1 MRWLHVNF
9 LSFSAVLY
17 SLDLQVITKS
27 ASNNTQKSCKKVL
40 RNDLNYD
47 SISFILWTNLTRLW
61 V

>member
-27 ASNNTQKSCKKVL
+27 ASNNTQKSCKKVQ

-47 SISFILWTNLTRLW
+47 LISFILWTNLTCLA

>member
-17 SLDLQVITKS
+17 ALDLQVITKS
-27 ASNNTQKSCKKVL
+27 ASNNTQKSCEKVQ

-47 SISFILWTNLTRLW
+47 LISFILWTNLTRLA

>member
-1 MRWLHVNF
+1 MRWVHVNF

-27 ASNNTQKSCKKVL
+27 ASNNTQKSCEKVQ

-47 SISFILWTNLTRLW
+47 LISFILWTNLTRLA

>member
-17 SLDLQVITKS
+17 SLDLQIITES
-27 ASNNTQKSCKKVL
+27 AFNNAQKSCEKVQ
-40 RNDLNYD
+40 RNDLNDD
-47 SISFILWTNLTRLW
+47 SISFILWANLTCLG

>member
-17 SLDLQVITKS
+17 SLDLQVITES
-27 ASNNTQKSCKKVL
+27 AFDNAQKSCEKVQ

-47 SISFILWTNLTRLW
+47 SISFIL
-61 V
+61 

>member
-9 LSFSAVLY
+9 LSFSVVLY
-17 SLDLQVITKS
+17 FLDLQIITEN
-27 ASNNTQKSCKKVL
+27 AFNNVQKSCEKVQ

-47 SISFILWTNLTRLW
+47 SISFISWANLTCLG

>member
-17 SLDLQVITKS
+17 SSDLQIITEN
-27 ASNNTQKSCKKVL
+27 AFNNVQKSCEKVQ

-47 SISFILWTNLTRLW
+47 LISFILWANLTCLA

>member
-27 ASNNTQKSCKKVL
+27 ASNNTQKLCGKVQ
-40 RNDLNYD
+40 RNDLNHHL
-47 SISFILWTNLTRLW
+47 ISFILWANLTCLA

>member
-9 LSFSAVLY
+9 LSFSVVLY
-17 SLDLQVITKS
+17 ALDLQIITKS
-27 ASNNTQKSCKKVL
+27 AFNNAQKSCEKVQ

-47 SISFILWTNLTRLW
+47 LISFILWANLTRLW

>member
-17 SLDLQVITKS
+17 SLALQVITKS
-27 ASNNTQKSCKKVL
+27 AFNNAQKSCEKVQ

-47 SISFILWTNLTRLW
+47 LISFILWANLTCLA

>member
-17 SLDLQVITKS
+17 SLDLQIITKS
-27 ASNNTQKSCKKVL
+27 ASNNTQKSCEKVQ

-47 SISFILWTNLTRLW
+47 LISFILWTNLTRLW

>member
-27 ASNNTQKSCKKVL
+27 ASNNTQKSCEKVQ
-40 RNDLNYD
+40 RNDLNHGLV
-47 SISFILWTNLTRLW
+47 SFISWANLTCLG

>member
-17 SLDLQVITKS
+17 SLELQIITKS
-27 ASNNTQKSCKKVL
+27 AFNNAQKSCKKVL
-40 RNDLNYD
+40 RNDLNHGLV
-47 SISFILWTNLTRLW
+47 SFILWANLTRLW

>member
-17 SLDLQVITKS
+17 SLDLQIITES
-27 ASNNTQKSCKKVL
+27 AFNNAQKSCEKVQ
-40 RNDLNYD
+40 RKDLDYD
-47 SISFILWTNLTRLW
+47 SISFILWANLTCLG

>member
-17 SLDLQVITKS
+17 SLDLQIITES
-27 ASNNTQKSCKKVL
+27 AFNNAQKSCKKVQ

-47 SISFILWTNLTRLW
+47 LISCILWANLTCLA

>member
-17 SLDLQVITKS
+17 AIDLQIITKS
-27 ASNNTQKSCKKVL
+27 APNNTQKSCKKVL

-47 SISFILWTNLTRLW
+47 LISFILWTNLTRLW

>member
-17 SLDLQVITKS
+17 SLALQVITKS
-27 ASNNTQKSCKKVL
+27 ASNNTQKSCEKVQ

-47 SISFILWTNLTRLW
+47 SISFIL
-61 V
+61 

>member
-47 SISFILWTNLTRLW
+47 LISFIL
-61 V
+61 

>member
-9 LSFSAVLY
+9 LSFSAMLY

-27 ASNNTQKSCKKVL
+27 ASNNTQKSCEKVQ

-47 SISFILWTNLTRLW
+47 LISFILWANLTRLW

>member
-27 ASNNTQKSCKKVL
+27 ASNNMQKSCEKVQ
-40 RNDLNYD
+40 RNDLNHGL
-47 SISFILWTNLTRLW
+47 ISFILWANLTCFG

>member
-17 SLDLQVITKS
+17 SLDLQVITES
-27 ASNNTQKSCKKVL
+27 AFNNAQKSCEKVQ

-47 SISFILWTNLTRLW
+47 LISFILWANLTRLW

>member
-17 SLDLQVITKS
+17 SLDLQIITES
-27 ASNNTQKSCKKVL
+27 AFNNAQKSCKKVQ

-47 SISFILWTNLTRLW
+47 SISFILWANLTCLG

>member
-17 SLDLQVITKS
+17 SFDLQIITKS
-27 ASNNTQKSCKKVL
+27 ASNNTQKSCEKVQ

-47 SISFILWTNLTRLW
+47 LIPFILWANLTRLG